1 MEPFDYK
8 LLLLPIIGAIIGWI
22 TNYFAIKMLFKPY
35 KPIKLLGFTIQGVIP
50 KRRAEF
56 THGLAKTIESQL
68 LSSKD
73 ISDILEGAQWE
84 EEVEKTIEG
93 IISEA
98 IRTESMKKYPIVGVV
113 SDSILNAVK
122 YYVSKELVKQIDKR
136 KPALLDKFHDKV
148 NVKELV
154 LQKVDTFD
162 IQKLEN
168 VVFSLIEKEL
178 RHIEVTGAVLGFIIG
193 SVQVLIVMFL

>member
-8 LLLLPIIGAIIGWI
+8 LFLLPIIGAIIGWV

-35 KPIKLLGFTIQGVIP
+35 KPIKLLGFTVQGVIP
-50 KRRAEF
+50 KRRSEF
-56 THGLAKTIESQL
+56 THGLAKTIENQL

-73 ISDILEGAQWE
+73 ISEILEDAQWE

-93 IISEA
+93 IISKTIKA
-98 IRTESMKKYPIVGVV
+98 ESMKKYPIVGVV

-136 KPALLDKFHDKV
+136 KPELLDKFHDKV

-178 RHIEVTGAVLGFIIG
+178 RHIEVTGAVLGFLIG